1 MGKSTRA
8 PVLAAGGIVIRNG
21 TKPLLAIVQRRR
33 DGAWVLPKG
42 KVKPHE
48 APIAAAKREA
58 IEETGSQ
65 VRVNEFLGV
74 ISYLGG
80 NGPKITHFWRMRALD
95 APPGKLMGD
104 IKAVEWLPLAAAIE
118 RLTLPHEQIFLRNV
132 GRRALRKSIEKQR
145 PKRPPR
151 LPAQPPLHQAP
162 AALPAADMPRLGP
175 RSRWNTLA
183 RFAKRLQ
190 EALGRAE

>member
-21 TKPLLAIVQRRR
+21 AKPLLAIVQRRR

-42 KVKPHE
+42 KLKPHE
-48 APIAAAKREA
+48 APIAAAKREVT
-58 IEETGSQ
+58 EETGCD
-65 VRVNEFLGV
+65 VRVHEFLGV

-80 NGPKITHFWRMRALD
+80 NGPKIAHFWRMRALD
-95 APPGKLMGD
+95 GPPGKLMND
-104 IKAVEWLPLAAAIE
+104 IKGVEWLPLSAAIE
-118 RLTLPHEQIFLRNV
+118 RLSLPHEQVFLRNV
-132 GRRALRKSIEKQR
+132 GRHALRKSVEKAR
-145 PKRPPR
+145 PKRPLR
-151 LPAQPPLHQAP
+151 APAQLPLDRAP
-162 AALPAADMPRLGP
+162 ALPPAADMPRLGSRP
-175 RSRWNTLA
+175 RWSALT